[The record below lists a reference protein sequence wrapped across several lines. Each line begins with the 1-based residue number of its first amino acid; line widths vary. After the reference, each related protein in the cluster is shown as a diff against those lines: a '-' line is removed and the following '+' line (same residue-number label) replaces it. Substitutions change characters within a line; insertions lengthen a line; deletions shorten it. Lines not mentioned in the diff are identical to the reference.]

1 MLSLSRTNFRPENRH
16 LPNLRSSE
24 LGCSHPS
31 VGGGKRALDL
41 VVSFLALVLL
51 SPLLLITA
59 LVVLLVIGWPVFF
72 TQKRCGLG
80 GQPFFVI
87 KLRSMSDKRG
97 ANDLLLPD
105 SERLGVIGRFLRSTS
120 LDELPELVNVVRGE
134 MSLVG
139 PRPLMFEYVPLYSA
153 EQFRRHE
160 VRPGLTGL
168 AQINGRNALSW
179 ADKFALDVQ
188 YVDQWSMML
197 DFKILAATAWQVLT
211 RRGISHEDHATAPRF
226 EGNERDG

>member
-1 MLSLSRTNFRPENRH
+1 
-16 LPNLRSSE
+16 
-24 LGCSHPS
+24 
-31 VGGGKRALDL
+31 
-41 VVSFLALVLL
+41 
-51 SPLLLITA
+51 
-59 LVVLLVIGWPVFF
+59 
-72 TQKRCGLG
+72 
-80 GQPFFVI
+80 
-87 KLRSMSDKRG
+87 MSDKRG